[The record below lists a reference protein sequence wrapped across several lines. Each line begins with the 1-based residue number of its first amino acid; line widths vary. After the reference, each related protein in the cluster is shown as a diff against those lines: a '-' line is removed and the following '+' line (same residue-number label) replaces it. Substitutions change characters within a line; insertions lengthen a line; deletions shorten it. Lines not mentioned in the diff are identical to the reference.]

1 MAVVLLKNI
10 SDKINI
16 LEQQN
21 YILSY
26 AKKNQISIDVI
37 ELETS
42 DSSKKLEQRNEFK
55 GFLRSLK
62 HNDTLIVYDFWVLS
76 NDVGELVKVCDCLL
90 RRNISLHVSI
100 KKEIIEP
107 SSSPLHVLNLLS
119 KQRHLAT
126 SQKQNATQGR
136 PKGRMSQSKFDIHRS
151 QIISYLEQGYS
162 VSKIALTLGIS
173 RTSLK
178 DYINSRNLKNL
189 VLAKK
194 ELLGVTPKEILQK
207 SKKFKKCD
215 LIAKKQGAED
225 GKK

>member
-1 MAVVLLKNI
+1 MVVVLLKNL
-10 SDKINI
+10 SDKVNI

-21 YILSY
+21 HILAY

-42 DSSKKLEQRNEFK
+42 DSSKKLEQRSEFK

-62 HNDTLIVYDFWVLS
+62 HSDTLIVYDFWVLS
-76 NDVGELVKVCDCLL
+76 SDIGELVKICDCLL
-90 RRNISLHVSI
+90 RRNISLHVCS
-100 KKEIIEP
+100 KKEIIE
-107 SSSPLHVLNLLS
+107 SSSTPLHVLELLS
-119 KQRHLAT
+119 KEREAKIT
-126 SQKQNATQGR
+126 QKQNVTQGR

-151 QIISYLEQGYS
+151 QIISCLEKGHS
-162 VSKIALTLGIS
+162 VSKIALTLGVS

-194 ELLGVTPKEILQK
+194 GAFRSYPKG
-207 SKKFKKCD
+207 D
-215 LIAKKQGAED
+215 LAKKQKA
-225 GKK
+225 